1 MAVRSWRPLAAVLS
15 AQGCTLTA
23 NRMGLVAIPWLMLSS
38 TGSHTTA
45 GLMTLCQALPYA
57 LVQVIAGPLIDRLGP
72 RRISLTGDAVSAT
85 AMLIMAATAAPPQW
99 LIMTCLACIGAADGP
114 AVAAKTA
121 LLPRVTAAAGQPI
134 TRGTALATLIERAAT
149 SAGPLICGLIIAE
162 VGTGTLWVM
171 ASLFAA
177 GSAISAANHQCLRQP
192 RQVTAAV
199 AHDGTY
205 RQQLRAGTRFLRHDA
220 SLRAIVIMY
229 VITNFLDSALLVML
243 VPVWAQTHGYS
254 AALVGL
260 LSGAFGV
267 CAVLTAGLAA
277 WIGPRLP
284 RRAVYLIAIIISGVS
299 RYIVLAVDASPAV
312 VIAVFAVA
320 GLGSGAACPIIQAV
334 ELERIPEHLRGRVQ
348 TLIAAWAWAGIPAGG
363 LAAAGLL
370 TLGLP
375 TALWI
380 CGIAY
385 LAAVIYPVQRVTW
398 QPTGKQNHRAQSEK
412 RPGEPATFP
421 SPGPSLTTSTPPI
434 VASSA
439 DQPDHRLDRPIRPP
453 ARPVKPRRHRPGNRP
468 PAAETVIDE

>member
-1 MAVRSWRPLAAVLS
+1 MIDTAGVTQRALVPCGARGAGVAGRSWRPLAAVLS

-23 NRMGLVAIPWLMLSS
+23 NRMGLIAIPWLMLSS
-38 TGSHTTA
+38 TGNHTTA

-85 AMLIMAATAAPPQW
+85 AMLILAATVAPPQW

-149 SAGPLICGLIIAE
+149 SAGPLICGLIIAG

-177 GSAISAANHQCLRQP
+177 GSAISAANHQYLRQP
-192 RQVTAAV
+192 RQTKVTV

-205 RQQLRAGTRFLRHDA
+205 WQQLRAGTRFLRSDA

-229 VITNFLDSALLVML
+229 VITNFLDSAFLMML
-243 VPVWAQTHGYS
+243 IPVWAQTHGYS

-260 LSGAFGV
+260 LSGAFGA

-284 RRAVYLIAIIISGVS
+284 RRTVYLIAIIISGVS
-299 RYIVLAVDASPAV
+299 RYIVWASVIMAASFVLPLAWPTVTSMFV
-312 VIAVFAVA
+312 YSFVM
-320 GLGSGAACPIIQAV
+320 GLGFGTYIAIDLALMTEVLPVPATGSEDSAGRDLAILGIATTIPQAITPGLAGA
-334 ELERIPEHLRGRVQ
+334 
-348 TLIAAWAWAGIPAGG
+348 LITIFGGYQVTFIAGIVFV
-363 LAAAGLL
+363 LL
-370 TLGLP
+370 G
-375 TALWI
+375 
-380 CGIAY
+380 
-385 LAAVIYPVQRVTW
+385 
-398 QPTGKQNHRAQSEK
+398 
-412 RPGEPATFP
+412 
-421 SPGPSLTTSTPPI
+421 I
-434 VASSA
+434 VAII
-439 DQPDHRLDRPIRPP
+439 PIRSV
-453 ARPVKPRRHRPGNRP
+453 R
-468 PAAETVIDE
+468 